1 MQGCY
6 YEYDTEEKAMSSTVK
21 LLEKISSQQ
30 QQIMQLKDELF
41 ISEQKLV
48 CASQQMSAYQSALM
62 MLPQSFYWITPIGLI
77 QSTSLPF
84 NELLSLPEQ
93 KILRGMNLYDVF
105 AEAGVTEKCIQ
116 QFVRNNT
123 TVITQKEELVIEEQL
138 DINGNQVTLLSYKI
152 PVFTQDNKILGV
164 VSVSYDISKR
174 KQEDREKEEHRS
186 QQAFDHVGSVD
197 FLSKS
202 RHDIRT
208 PLLNL
213 IGLAKVMQEKN
224 QADDLIS
231 DIYYSAK
238 QLERMIEEILDFTTK
253 KCLEEPRVE
262 EEFSIEQ
269 LVTEVKGTIR
279 ILLEEKQ
286 VMFNEH
292 VSKQMNKYVLINRVR
307 LQRIIT
313 NLCINAIKHARS
325 EGLELSITP
334 SNQFD
339 TPGMLVIVKDHG
351 VGIPARCLAGVLDG
365 QRMVDGE
372 LTGDVA
378 EGMGLKIIAEYVSD
392 LGGVMNVSSQ
402 VGVGTEFRIHI
413 PYKVANIDIP
423 ATID

>member
-1 MQGCY
+1 
-6 YEYDTEEKAMSSTVK
+6 
-21 LLEKISSQQ
+21 
-30 QQIMQLKDELF
+30 
-41 ISEQKLV
+41 
-48 CASQQMSAYQSALM
+48 
-62 MLPQSFYWITPIGLI
+62 
-77 QSTSLPF
+77 
-84 NELLSLPEQ
+84 
-93 KILRGMNLYDVF
+93 
-105 AEAGVTEKCIQ
+105 
-116 QFVRNNT
+116 
-123 TVITQKEELVIEEQL
+123 
-138 DINGNQVTLLSYKI
+138 
-152 PVFTQDNKILGV
+152 
-164 VSVSYDISKR
+164 
-174 KQEDREKEEHRS
+174 
-186 QQAFDHVGSVD
+186 
-197 FLSKS
+197 
-202 RHDIRT
+202 
-208 PLLNL
+208 
-213 IGLAKVMQEKN
+213 MQEKN

-269 LVTEVKGTIR
+269 LITEVKGTIR
-279 ILLEEKQ
+279 MLLEEKQ
-286 VMFNEH
+286 VTLNEH

-325 EGLELSITP
+325 ESLELSITP

-351 VGIPARCLAGVLDG
+351 VGIPARCLAGVLEG